1 MFGHGIQRGLIQLPM
16 GCLVDIFLFAK
27 TNSASVYLIN
37 RKGELVH
44 EWKGNYPIL
53 NAYLQNDGSILVNA
67 VDPDFPEYAGGG
79 ESGRLQK
86 ISWDSKIL
94 WDFEYA
100 NEKELNHHDFTV
112 LPNGNILTIAWEGRT
127 AEEVAAAGRK
137 PNMIPKAGLL
147 PDKIVEIEPV
157 GKRWGKVVWEW
168 HIWDHLIQ
176 NYDIKKPNYGNPA
189 EHPELLDFNVG
200 DTVPPHDF

>member
-1 MFGHGIQRGLIQLPM
+1 MNLKTFFVASIIFTSLTVRCQVINKDTLLLQAKLADRNMFGHGIQRGLMKTSEGLLDGYI
-16 GCLVDIFLFAK
+16 LFAK

-137 PNMIPKAGLL
+137 PNMIPKAGLW
-147 PDKIVEIEPV
+147 P
-157 GKRWGKVVWEW
+157 
-168 HIWDHLIQ
+168 
-176 NYDIKKPNYGNPA
+176 IK
-189 EHPELLDFNVG
+189 L
-200 DTVPPHDF
+200 